1 MRFDDFDLYKI
12 IARRM
17 NNAVPHKYLNH
28 KIFKTFIYNKDNI
41 DSKEHIY
48 KLFK

>member
-17 NNAVPHKYLNH
+17 TNAIPKKYLKH
-28 KIFKTFIYNKDNI
+28 TVFKRFIIPSSKIPDNTTIY
-41 DSKEHIY
+41 SLHI
-48 KLFK
+48 